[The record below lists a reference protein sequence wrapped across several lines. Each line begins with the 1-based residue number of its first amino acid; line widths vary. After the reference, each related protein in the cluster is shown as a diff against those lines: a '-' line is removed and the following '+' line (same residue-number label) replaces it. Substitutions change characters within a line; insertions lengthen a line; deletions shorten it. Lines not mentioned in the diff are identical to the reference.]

1 MVNNLANAF
10 IGELE
15 RESVSTERL
24 LERVPTDK
32 PDWRPHPKSTSLSA
46 LAWHIANIP
55 GRIATMIVAG
65 SFNVLNARP
74 GAAAE
79 HHDYVA
85 ELKRSVDE
93 AKRVMGGIDDA
104 AMMAKSF
111 RFTKGDETLRE
122 LPVLGAIRSIMLNHT
137 YHHRGQL
144 TVYLRLLDIP
154 VPAMYGTT
162 ADENPFAP

>member
-1 MVNNLANAF
+1 MSNNLANAF

-15 RESVSTERL
+15 RESVSTQRL

-55 GRIATMIVAG
+55 RRVSGLIAAG
-65 SFNVLNARP
+65 SFDVLKARP
-74 GAAAE
+74 GAAAD

-85 ELKRSVDE
+85 ELKASVEE
-93 AKRVMGGIDDA
+93 AKRVISGMDDA

-111 RFTKGDETLRE
+111 RFRRGDETLRE
-122 LPVLGAIRSIMLNHT
+122 LPVLAAIRSIMLNHT

-144 TVYLRLLDIP
+144 TVYLRLLDVP

-162 ADENPFAP
+162 ADENPFA

>member
-1 MVNNLANAF
+1 MSNNFANAF

-24 LERVPTDK
+24 LARVPTDK
-32 PDWRPHPKSTSLSA
+32 PDWRPHPRSTSLSA
-46 LAWHIANIP
+46 LAWHIASIP
-55 GRIATMIVAG
+55 RRIAGLIGAG
-65 SFNVLNARP
+65 SFDVLRARP

-85 ELKRSVDE
+85 ELKSSVEE
-93 AKRVMGGIDDA
+93 AKRVIAGIDDA

-111 RFTKGDETLRE
+111 RFMRGDETIRE

-144 TVYLRLLDIP
+144 TVYLRLLDVP
-154 VPAMYGTT
+154 VPPMYGTT
-162 ADENPFAP
+162 ADENPFA

>member
-1 MVNNLANAF
+1 MSNNLANAF

-15 RESVSTERL
+15 RESASTERL
-24 LERVPTDK
+24 LERVPVDK
-32 PDWRPHPKSTSLSA
+32 ADWRPHPRSTALGA
-46 LAWHIANIP
+46 LAWHIAHIP
-55 GRIATMIVAG
+55 RRVSGMIAAG

-74 GAAAE
+74 GAAAD

-85 ELKRSVDE
+85 ELKGAIEE
-93 AKRVMGGIDDA
+93 AKRNISAIDDA

-111 RFTKGDETLRE
+111 RFMRGDETLRE
-122 LPVLGAIRSIMLNHT
+122 LPVLGAIRSILLNHT

-144 TVYLRLLDIP
+144 TVYLRLLEIP

-162 ADENPFAP
+162 ADENPFA